1 MSSIE
6 TVILSQLV
14 SNEQYLRNVSPH
26 LKSEYFEDKL
36 ERKIHEIIMD
46 FFSKYNKSPTK
57 RIIELAVREQKSL
70 NQTDYDSIIATIHGL
85 DDEANEDYD
94 WLMNSTE
101 KFCKDR
107 SIYLALVQ
115 AINIAEGND
124 KELKPDA
131 IPDIL
136 SKALAVSFDTTV
148 GHDYFGNH
156 DDRYDYYH
164 AVESRIPFSLDIL
177 NQVTNGGMPKKTL
190 NLFVAGCV
198 TPDTKVY
205 VRMWTNVYGRNA
217 YADQLVEIKDLQ
229 EKIKN
234 KITFDKIEVLSPD
247 GWVEV
252 TNYVE
257 KGKYIP
263 YTFTLEN
270 GMYVTCN
277 EVHLFETRLGW
288 LDAKKLWIFNQV
300 FKIELLTEF
309 GWSYIKSIEVGKEEV
324 DIVDITVDHPNHR
337 YYTNGISSHNT
348 GVGKSLTM
356 CDHSA
361 YLIKQGYK
369 VLYVTMEM
377 AEERIAERIDCN
389 LFDMEIKN
397 LFKMDKDSYNSKISN
412 LKERYK
418 GNLVIK
424 EYPTGQANVG
434 HFRVLLDELKLKR
447 NFIPDVVFIDY
458 LSICSSQRLKGG
470 GNVNSYTYI
479 KAISEE
485 LRGLAV
491 EHDVALVSAVQ
502 FNRDGNK
509 NSDSELTDISE
520 SFGIAMTADFMVGMI
535 RTEELDELKQ
545 IMFKQLKSRY
555 GDVNYYKRF
564 VVGVEL
570 SKFKL
575 HDVEGFSND
584 TPMFDK
590 SQQIKQDRA
599 DIDFDG

>member
-6 TVILSQLV
+6 NVILSQLI

-57 RIIELAVREQKSL
+57 RIIELSVREQKSL
-70 NQTDYDSIIATIHGL
+70 NQTDYDNIVSIIHGL
-85 DDEANEDYD
+85 DDESNEDYE
-94 WLMNSTE
+94 WLINSTE

-107 SIYLALVQ
+107 SIYLALVK

-148 GHDYFGNH
+148 GHDYFENH
-156 DDRYDYYH
+156 DSRYDYYH
-164 AVESRIPFSLDIL
+164 AVENRIPFSLDIL

-190 NLFVAGCV
+190 NLFVAG
-198 TPDTKVY
+198 
-205 VRMWTNVYGRNA
+205 
-217 YADQLVEIKDLQ
+217 
-229 EKIKN
+229 
-234 KITFDKIEVLSPD
+234 
-247 GWVEV
+247 
-252 TNYVE
+252 
-257 KGKYIP
+257 
-263 YTFTLEN
+263 
-270 GMYVTCN
+270 
-277 EVHLFETRLGW
+277 
-288 LDAKKLWIFNQV
+288 
-300 FKIELLTEF
+300 
-309 GWSYIKSIEVGKEEV
+309 
-324 DIVDITVDHPNHR
+324 
-337 YYTNGISSHNT
+337 T

-361 YLIKQGYK
+361 YLIKKGYK

-389 LFDMEIKN
+389 LFDIEIKN
-397 LFKMDKDSYNSKISN
+397 LFKMDKDSYNSKISD

-434 HFRVLLDELKLKR
+434 HFRILLDELKLKR
-447 NFIPDVVFIDY
+447 NFMPDVIFIDY

-491 EHDVALVSAVQ
+491 EYDVALVSAVQ

-520 SFGIAMTADFMVGMI
+520 SFGIAMTADYMIGMI